1 MVRARDPRSSAGD
14 GQICSMIGPHVIGC
28 PENRFLFLPYAPGSR
43 KNGWMRA
50 RGAAVLMALGPAA
63 FAGGCATSET
73 PVQSAP
79 RASHTKRAEAVPAA
93 PAMKDAPGSP
103 SATETSE
110 PSGSTGHDE
119 QSLVARYEGRRALSV
134 QHGQATY
141 YGNSL
146 AGHKT
151 ASGERY
157 NPRAFTAA
165 HRTLPLGTVGRV
177 RRNDNGAVVYV
188 RITDRGPY
196 ASPRRIIDLSRAA
209 AERLGMIRI
218 GVAEV
223 RLEVVEYGVKK
234 KAGHKR

>member
-1 MVRARDPRSSAGD
+1 
-14 GQICSMIGPHVIGC
+14 
-28 PENRFLFLPYAPGSR
+28 
-43 KNGWMRA
+43 MRA

-63 FAGGCATSET
+63 LAAACATSET

-79 RASHTKRAEAVPAA
+79 HASHTKRAEAVPAA
-93 PAMKDAPGSP
+93 PAKNTEAPPAPEPADAP
-103 SATETSE
+103 AA
-110 PSGSTGHDE
+110 TGHDE
-119 QSLVARYEGRRALSV
+119 HSLLVKYEGRRALSV
-134 QHGQATY
+134 QQGQATY

-165 HRTLPLGTVGRV
+165 HRTLPLGSVGRV
-177 RRNDNGAVVYV
+177 RRSDTGAVVYV

-234 KAGHKR
+234 KTGHKR

>member
-1 MVRARDPRSSAGD
+1 
-14 GQICSMIGPHVIGC
+14 
-28 PENRFLFLPYAPGSR
+28 
-43 KNGWMRA
+43 MRA
-50 RGAAVLMALGPAA
+50 RGAFVLMALGSAA
-63 FAGGCATSET
+63 FALGCATET
-73 PVQSAP
+73 PVRSVP
-79 RASHTKRAEAVPAA
+79 SASHAKRAESVSPASA
-93 PAMKDAPGSP
+93 KADPQGAP
-103 SATETSE
+103 SAEAPSE
-110 PSGSTGHDE
+110 HEAGPGEQNLAAKYDGH
-119 QSLVARYEGRRALSV
+119 RALSV
-134 QHGQATY
+134 QLGQATY
-141 YGNSL
+141 YGDSL

-177 RRNDNGAVVYV
+177 RRRDTGAVVYV

-223 RLEVVEYGVKK
+223 RLEVVEYGAKK
-234 KAGHKR
+234 TARRKR

>member
-1 MVRARDPRSSAGD
+1 
-14 GQICSMIGPHVIGC
+14 
-28 PENRFLFLPYAPGSR
+28 
-43 KNGWMRA
+43 MRA
-50 RGAAVLMALGPAA
+50 RGAFVLMALGSAA
-63 FAGGCATSET
+63 FAVGCATET
-73 PVQSAP
+73 PVKSAPSASHAKRAESVAAAPAKADAP
-79 RASHTKRAEAVPAA
+79 RAEPTEASPAN
-93 PAMKDAPGSP
+93 
-103 SATETSE
+103 E
-110 PSGSTGHDE
+110 SGGGE
-119 QSLVARYEGRRALSV
+119 QSLAARYEGHRALSV
-134 QHGQATY
+134 QLGEATY
-141 YGNSL
+141 YGDSL

-177 RRNDNGAVVYV
+177 RRRDTGAVVYV

-223 RLEVVEYGVKK
+223 RLEVVEYGAKK
-234 KAGHKR
+234 TARRKR

>member
-1 MVRARDPRSSAGD
+1 
-14 GQICSMIGPHVIGC
+14 
-28 PENRFLFLPYAPGSR
+28 LPYGQGSR

-50 RGAAVLMALGPAA
+50 RGAVVLMALGPAV
-63 FAGGCATSET
+63 FALGCATTET
-73 PVQSAP
+73 PVQSASP
-79 RASHTKRAEAVPAA
+79 ASHAKRAESVPAHESNEA
-93 PAMKDAPGSP
+93 PAAREEP
-103 SATETSE
+103 SE
-110 PSGSTGHDE
+110 PAVETGHDE
-119 QSLVARYEGRRALSV
+119 QSLVARYEGHRALSV
-134 QHGQATY
+134 QQGQATY

-196 ASPRRIIDLSRAA
+196 ASPRRIIDLSHAA
-209 AERLGMIRI
+209 AERLGMIRV
-218 GVAEV
+218 GVADV
-223 RLEVVEYGVKK
+223 RLEVVEYGVKRK
-234 KAGHKR
+234 SARKH